1 MIVQNNSDQIQLQ
14 VPDPA
19 TLGIEKAQL
28 QDCEKVS
35 TVTLIGQRSFKVTC
49 YFVNFLRNF
58 NKANDSIFDWQVIYI
73 EAYLS
78 TQDSSLVIAL
88 TEKDFKQLIS
98 MLKETTA
105 NQDTGNMMQIDT
117 AKILH
122 KALTNN
128 ELMQLALDV
137 ITLGSVDDMKLIV
150 SFNHLQRR
158 VKERNILIANFQ
170 ETGSRYLRKYA
181 GNMEDPELASFTT
194 SVH

>member
-1 MIVQNNSDQIQLQ
+1 M
-14 VPDPA
+14 
-19 TLGIEKAQL
+19 
-28 QDCEKVS
+28 
-35 TVTLIGQRSFKVTC
+35 TLIGQRSFKVTC

-58 NKANDSIFDWQVIYI
+58 NKPSDSIFDWQVIYI

-88 TEKDFKQLIS
+88 TEKDLKQLIS

-117 AKILH
+117 SKILN

-137 ITLGSVDDMKLIV
+137 VTLGSVDDMKLIV

-158 VKERNILIANFQ
+158 VKERNILIANF
-170 ETGSRYLRKYA
+170 
-181 GNMEDPELASFTT
+181 
-194 SVH
+194 